1 MRKKI
6 FQFLLLA
13 TIIII
18 PVSVDAA
25 NQCPSNAT
33 PTLQATDPA
42 CWTSAS
48 SGYWETCKWSYY
60 GSDCCKK
67 QVGNG
72 FYDCAVIA
80 GGCNSSYPI
89 QRRGYG
95 KDIIYYQNSCGG
107 TSCNNP
113 NAGPPSNYNVWVGS
127 TAYTCHYTTVKSWST
142 CSITTGIRYATALNQ
157 LSTSGTSCDNLNES
171 TVQTCGVCTPGT
183 SIDVTKMPTTTGIC
197 AFGTATTPVL
207 AANVWTWKCKG
218 SNDSIADDDAACS
231 VPNNADGVCNSTA
244 AVDYAWNATGFTG
257 ELCTSG
263 TPTIDKKTSF
273 PGYGQTV
280 TWGCK
285 GIGTG
290 TSTTSSACR
299 ATRGT
304 PPPCD
309 CGPADGTTS
318 TNAPST
324 GLCDVGNAS
333 SVSGST
339 AWQWTCGTQDGA
351 GICTLQAQCSA
362 ECINITIDTPQFV
375 YLQESGTTIEARI
388 TVQGRSHTN
397 GVSCTLNGQNVT
409 FSGTNDTSD
418 PVTVP
423 VSGAQTTLTAVCE
436 ITDPCGGNA
445 GNTRTYTKSQKVQSV
460 CTQRTCSTQGTCQT
474 TPQPAS
480 TPDDCTSSCNSDA
493 DCSSGRMIETRP

>member
-1 MRKKI
+1 MKKI
-6 FQFLLLA
+6 VLHFVIFG
-13 TIIII
+13 IIAL
-18 PVSVDAA
+18 PVFVDGAA
-25 NQCPSNAT
+25 QCANNLTPSLTAN
-33 PTLQATDPA
+33 DPA
-42 CWTSAS
+42 CWISTTSTS
-48 SGYWETCKWSYY
+48 TSTQTESCRWVGPVYDDMYYIQCCYPGGPCRNVYLSWGWQRGGNGYWC
-60 GSDCCKK
+60 
-67 QVGNG
+67 GNNHFG
-72 FYDCAVIA
+72 TGP
-80 GGCNSSYPI
+80 GGYNPSSYA
-89 QRRGYG
+89 
-95 KDIIYYQNSCGG
+95 NSRNISSS
-107 TSCNNP
+107 TTNYSC
-113 NAGPPSNYNVWVGS
+113 Y
-127 TAYTCHYTTVKSWST
+127 YTTVNTWGTCDVNRGIQVATRLNYLTQANST
-142 CSITTGIRYATALNQ
+142 N
-157 LSTSGTSCDNLNES
+157 CDNLREANS
-171 TVQTCGVCTPGT
+171 QTCGVCTPGAN
-183 SIDVTKMPTTTGIC
+183 INVTQMPTTNGIC
-197 AFGTATTPVL
+197 AFGTPTTPVL
-207 AANVWTWKCKG
+207 ANDVWTWKCKG
-218 SNDSIADDDAACS
+218 SNDNIADDDAACS
-231 VPNNADGVCNSTA
+231 VPNNVDGACNSTA
-244 AVDYAWNATGFTG
+244 TGDYAWNATGFTG

-263 TPTIDKKTSF
+263 TPTIDKNTSF

-280 TWGCK
+280 TWGCN

-290 TSTTSSACR
+290 TSTTSNACR

-309 CGPADGTTS
+309 CGPANDTTS
-318 TNAPST
+318 TNKPTS

-339 AWQWTCGTQDGA
+339 VWQWTCGTQDGA
-351 GICTLQAQCSA
+351 GVCTTQAQCSA
-362 ECINITIDTPQFV
+362 ECIDISINSPEFV
-375 YLQESGTTIEARI
+375 YLQKNGTTIEARI

-493 DCSSGRMIETRP
+493 DCSSGRMIETLP